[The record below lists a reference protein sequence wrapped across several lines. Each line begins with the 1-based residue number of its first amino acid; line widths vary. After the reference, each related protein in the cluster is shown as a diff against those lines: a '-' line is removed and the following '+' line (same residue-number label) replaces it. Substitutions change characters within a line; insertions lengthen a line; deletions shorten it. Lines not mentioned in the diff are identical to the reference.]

1 MITADQLMILKEN
14 DIQNISK
21 VINKNDISQFVEWLS
36 EKNDKVRYNSL
47 LLLENYSA
55 YFKDVYFFWDVFI
68 EKLRNKNSYQRI
80 IGLKLI
86 ADNVKWDE
94 DNKFEKI
101 FDEYF
106 NFLNDDKLII
116 IRQGLQSIQN
126 IIPYKE
132 QLNNRIANKIM
143 SLNIWNLRETMRKSI
158 LMDILN
164 ALILI
169 KKNQAN
175 DEIDNYIINA
185 VSGGV
190 LDKKTKKQIAS
201 DLQLPLIF
209 WKYNEFYNTSI
220 FKIEFEVFFI

>member
-132 QLNNRIANKIM
+132 HLNNRIANKIM
-143 SLNIWNLRETMRKSI
+143 FLNIWNLRETMRKPI

-209 WKYNEFYNTSI
+209 
-220 FKIEFEVFFI
+220 

>member
-209 WKYNEFYNTSI
+209 
-220 FKIEFEVFFI
+220 

>member
-132 QLNNRIANKIM
+132 HLNNRIANKIM
-143 SLNIWNLRETMRKSI
+143 SLNIWNLRETMRKPI

-209 WKYNEFYNTSI
+209 
-220 FKIEFEVFFI
+220 